1 MPGRHPA
8 GKEAMVSLPPP
19 ATPRELP
26 PRVTSAA
33 LALIT
38 ALLVVAHLLDPDLLM
53 WELVY
58 AAPLAFSYR

>member
-1 MPGRHPA
+1 MSVRHHA
-8 GKEAMVSLPPP
+8 GKDAMVSSPP

-26 PRVTSAA
+26 PRLTSVA
-33 LALIT
+33 LALI
-38 ALLVVAHLLDPDLLM
+38 AGLLVVAHLLDPDLLM